1 MGSYQRHAS
10 AYISPAGDV
19 GDGTKIWHHAN
30 VAPGAYVGKNCTIG
44 QNCYVAPGAVVGNRV
59 KLQNNV
65 SVYQGVILEDDV
77 FCGPGVVF
85 TNVLFPRSEFP
96 KGPERYEKTLVRKG
110 ASIGGGAVVVAGNV
124 IGRYALVGAGAVV
137 ANDVPDHAVVMG
149 NPARQT
155 GWVCRCGTPL
165 SSDLVCGACRQRY
178 RESETGLVP
187 AEQP

>member
-1 MGSYQRHAS
+1 MGSYRRHES
-10 AYISPAGDV
+10 AYVSQQANV
-19 GDGTKIWHHAN
+19 GGGTRVWNHAN
-30 VAPGAYVGKNCTIG
+30 IAPGAYVGKDCTIG
-44 QNCYVAPGAVVGNRV
+44 QNCYIAPGAVVGSRV

-65 SVYQGVILEDDV
+65 SVYRGIILEDDV

-96 KGPERYEKTLVRKG
+96 KKPEQYDKTLVQKG

-137 ANDVPDHAVVMG
+137 AGDVPDHAVVMG

-155 GWVCRCGTPL
+155 GWVCRCGNPL
-165 SSDLVCGACRQRY
+165 SEDLVCSACQRRY
-178 RESETGLVP
+178 QKTEKGLAP
-187 AEQP
+187 AEGK